1 MTLIY
6 DRSTGLSSTFSRD
19 SKVNYASYMQTC

>member
-6 DRSTGLSSTFSRD
+6 DRQTGLSSTFSRD
-19 SKVNYASYMQTC
+19 SKIIHASYMPTC